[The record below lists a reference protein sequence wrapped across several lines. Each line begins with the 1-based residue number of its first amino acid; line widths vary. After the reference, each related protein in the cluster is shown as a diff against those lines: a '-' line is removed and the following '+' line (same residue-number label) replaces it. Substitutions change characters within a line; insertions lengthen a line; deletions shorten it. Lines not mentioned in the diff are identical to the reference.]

1 MKKKILSSTYL
12 NEAKKYQIKFYLD
25 EEDKYIIVKKLIKL
39 SKKFIIQ
46 NDVIAMDDGYYVIEI
61 VPKNKNYALRLFL
74 NDKKEIVEYYFD
86 IIKESGIDKE
96 LKVPYFIDLYLDITI
111 QKSGQVNIL
120 DEEELNNAL
129 NNKDITKKDYELVL
143 KVKEQLLKEIKE
155 QSNDL
160 MNLDYMKY
168 LNRM

>member
-12 NEAKKYQIKFYLD
+12 KEAQKYQIKFYLD
-25 EEDKYIIVKKLIKL
+25 EEDKYIVVKKLIKL

-46 NDVIAMDDGYYVIEI
+46 NDFIAMDDGYYVIEI

-74 NDKKEIVEYYFD
+74 NDKKEIIEYYFD

-111 QKSGQVNIL
+111 QKNGKVNIL
-120 DEEELNNAL
+120 DEEELNDAL
-129 NNKDITKKDYELVL
+129 KSKDITKKDYELVL
-143 KVKEQLLKEIKE
+143 KVKEQLLKEIEE

-168 LNRM
+168 LN

>member
-12 NEAKKYQIKFYLD
+12 NEAQKYQIKFYLD

-74 NDKKEIVEYYFD
+74 NDKKEIIEYYFD

-111 QKSGQVNIL
+111 QKNGKVNIL
-120 DEEELNNAL
+120 DEEELNDAL

-143 KVKEQLLKEIKE
+143 KVKEQLLKEIEE

-168 LNRM
+168 LNI

>member
-12 NEAKKYQIKFYLD
+12 NEAQKYQIKFYLD

-74 NDKKEIVEYYFD
+74 NDKKEIIEYYFD

-111 QKSGQVNIL
+111 QKNGKVNIL
-120 DEEELNNAL
+120 DEEELNDAL

-143 KVKEQLLKEIKE
+143 KVKEQLLKEIEE

>member
-12 NEAKKYQIKFYLD
+12 KEAQKYQIKFYLD
-25 EEDKYIIVKKLIKL
+25 EEDKYIVVKKLIKL

-74 NDKKEIVEYYFD
+74 NDKKEIIEYYFD

-111 QKSGQVNIL
+111 QKNKKVNIL
-120 DEEELNNAL
+120 DEEELNDAL
-129 NNKDITKKDYELVL
+129 KSKDITKKDYELVL
-143 KVKEQLLKEIKE
+143 KVKEQLIKEIKE

-168 LNRM
+168 LN

>member
-12 NEAKKYQIKFYLD
+12 KEAQKYQIKFYLD
-25 EEDKYIIVKKLIKL
+25 EEDKYIVVKKLIKL

-74 NDKKEIVEYYFD
+74 NDKKEIIEYYFD

-111 QKSGQVNIL
+111 QKNGKVNIL
-120 DEEELNNAL
+120 DEDELNDAL
-129 NNKDITKKDYELVL
+129 KSKDITKKDYELVL

-168 LNRM
+168 LN

>member
-1 MKKKILSSTYL
+1 MKKKILSITYL
-12 NEAKKYQIKFYLD
+12 KEAQKYQIKFYLD
-25 EEDKYIIVKKLIKL
+25 EEDKYIVVKKLIKL

-74 NDKKEIVEYYFD
+74 NDKKEIIEYYFD

-111 QKSGQVNIL
+111 QKNGKVNIL
-120 DEEELNNAL
+120 DEEELNDAL
-129 NNKDITKKDYELVL
+129 KSKDITKKDYELVL
-143 KVKEQLLKEIKE
+143 KVKEQLLKEIEE

-168 LNRM
+168 LN

>member
-12 NEAKKYQIKFYLD
+12 KEAQKYQIKFYLD
-25 EEDKYIIVKKLIKL
+25 EEDKYIVVKKLIKL

-74 NDKKEIVEYYFD
+74 NDKKEIIEYYFD

-111 QKSGQVNIL
+111 QKNGKVNIL
-120 DEEELNNAL
+120 DEEELNDAL
-129 NNKDITKKDYELVL
+129 KSKDITKKDYELVL
-143 KVKEQLLKEIKE
+143 KVKEQLLKEIE
-155 QSNDL
+155 GQSNDL

-168 LNRM
+168 LN

>member
-12 NEAKKYQIKFYLD
+12 KEAQKYQLKFYLD
-25 EEDKYIIVKKLIKL
+25 EEDKYIVVKKLIKL

-74 NDKKEIVEYYFD
+74 NDKKEIIEYYFD

-96 LKVPYFIDLYLDITI
+96 LRVPYFIDLYLDITI
-111 QKSGQVNIL
+111 QKNGKVNIL
-120 DEEELNNAL
+120 DEEELNDAL
-129 NNKDITKKDYELVL
+129 KSKDITKKDYELVL
-143 KVKEQLLKEIKE
+143 KVKEQLLKEIEE

-168 LNRM
+168 LN

>member
-12 NEAKKYQIKFYLD
+12 KEAQKYQIKFYLD
-25 EEDKYIIVKKLIKL
+25 EEDKYIVVKKLIKL

-74 NDKKEIVEYYFD
+74 NDKKEIIEYYFD

-96 LKVPYFIDLYLDITI
+96 LRVPYFIDLYLDITI
-111 QKSGQVNIL
+111 QKNGKVNIL
-120 DEEELNNAL
+120 DEEELNDAL
-129 NNKDITKKDYELVL
+129 KSKDITKKDYELVL
-143 KVKEQLLKEIKE
+143 KVKEQLLKEIE
-155 QSNDL
+155 GQSNDL

-168 LNRM
+168 LN

>member
-12 NEAKKYQIKFYLD
+12 KEAQKYQLKFYLD
-25 EEDKYIIVKKLIKL
+25 EEDKYIVVKKLIKL

-74 NDKKEIVEYYFD
+74 NDKKEIIEYYFD

-111 QKSGQVNIL
+111 QKNGKVNIL
-120 DEEELNNAL
+120 DEEELNDAL
-129 NNKDITKKDYELVL
+129 KSKDITKKDYELVL
-143 KVKEQLLKEIKE
+143 KVKEQLLKEIEE

-168 LNRM
+168 LN

>member
-12 NEAKKYQIKFYLD
+12 KEAQKYQIKFYLD
-25 EEDKYIIVKKLIKL
+25 EEDKYIVVKKLIKL

-74 NDKKEIVEYYFD
+74 NDKKEIIEYYFD

-111 QKSGQVNIL
+111 QKNGKVNIL
-120 DEEELNNAL
+120 DEEELNDAL
-129 NNKDITKKDYELVL
+129 KSKDITKKDYELVL
-143 KVKEQLLKEIKE
+143 KVKEQLLKEIEE

-168 LNRM
+168 LN

>member
-1 MKKKILSSTYL
+1 
-12 NEAKKYQIKFYLD
+12 
-25 EEDKYIIVKKLIKL
+25 
-39 SKKFIIQ
+39 
-46 NDVIAMDDGYYVIEI
+46 MDDGYYVIEI

-74 NDKKEIVEYYFD
+74 NDKKEIIEYYFD

-111 QKSGQVNIL
+111 QKNGKVNIL
-120 DEEELNNAL
+120 DEEELNDAL
-129 NNKDITKKDYELVL
+129 KSKDITKKDYELVL
-143 KVKEQLLKEIKE
+143 KVKEQLLKEIEE

-168 LNRM
+168 LN

>member
-12 NEAKKYQIKFYLD
+12 KEAQKYQIKFYLD
-25 EEDKYIIVKKLIKL
+25 EEDKYIVVKKLIKL

-74 NDKKEIVEYYFD
+74 NDKKEIIEYYFD

-111 QKSGQVNIL
+111 QKNKKVNIL
-120 DEEELNNAL
+120 DEEELNDAL
-129 NNKDITKKDYELVL
+129 KSKDITKKDYELVL
-143 KVKEQLLKEIKE
+143 KVNEQLLQEIEE

-168 LNRM
+168 LN

>member
-12 NEAKKYQIKFYLD
+12 KEAQKYQIKFYLD
-25 EEDKYIIVKKLIKL
+25 EEDKYIVVKKLIKL

-74 NDKKEIVEYYFD
+74 NDKKEIIEYYFD

-96 LKVPYFIDLYLDITI
+96 LRVPYFIDLYLDITI
-111 QKSGQVNIL
+111 QKNGKVNIL
-120 DEEELNNAL
+120 DEEELNDAL
-129 NNKDITKKDYELVL
+129 KSKDITKKDYELVL
-143 KVKEQLLKEIKE
+143 KVKEQLLKEIEE

-168 LNRM
+168 LN

>member
-12 NEAKKYQIKFYLD
+12 KEAQKYQIKFYLD
-25 EEDKYIIVKKLIKL
+25 EEDKYIVVKKLIKL

-74 NDKKEIVEYYFD
+74 KDKKEIIEYYFD

-111 QKSGQVNIL
+111 QKNGKVNIL
-120 DEEELNNAL
+120 DEEELNDAL
-129 NNKDITKKDYELVL
+129 KSKDITKKDYELVL
-143 KVKEQLLKEIKE
+143 KVKEQLLKEIEE

-168 LNRM
+168 LN

>member
-12 NEAKKYQIKFYLD
+12 KEAQKYQIKFYLD
-25 EEDKYIIVKKLIKL
+25 EEDKYIVVKKLIKL

-74 NDKKEIVEYYFD
+74 NDKKEIIEYYFD

-111 QKSGQVNIL
+111 QKNKKVNIL
-120 DEEELNNAL
+120 DEEELNDAL
-129 NNKDITKKDYELVL
+129 KSKDITKKDYELVL

-168 LNRM
+168 LN